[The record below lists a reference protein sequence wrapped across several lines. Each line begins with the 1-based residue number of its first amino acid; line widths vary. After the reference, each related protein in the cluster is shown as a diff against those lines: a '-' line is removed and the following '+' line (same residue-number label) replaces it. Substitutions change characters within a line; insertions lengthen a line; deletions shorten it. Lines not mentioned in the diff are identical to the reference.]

1 MMPRPV
7 LIFALVAATLAAP
20 PGASAQVRPPNIQAP
35 LNAARAA
42 AGKTNEQVKA
52 AEKAG
57 VEPKAAMQAA
67 TQGAMQGATQAKA
80 GTAAGKAPATAP
92 VTAAAGAPASANT
105 GSVSQAGRRPIVTV
119 MREAFTYTADGR
131 RDPFVSLMLSGELRP
146 IITDLVLTGVIFD
159 ESPGGRRSIALLT
172 DNSTGEKYG
181 VRIGQTLGRM
191 RVARITRESVTFDID
206 EFGLSR
212 SETLAIDKTAA
223 PAARRP

>member
-1 MMPRPV
+1 MRGPV
-7 LIFALVAATLAAP
+7 CFLVLASAVMAAP
-20 PGASAQVRPPNIQAP
+20 PASAQVVRPPNIQAP
-35 LNAARAA
+35 MNAARAA
-42 AGKTNEQVKA
+42 AGKTNEQIKT

-57 VEPKAAMQAA
+57 VEPREGPLPAA
-67 TQGAMQGATQAKA
+67 QAKA
-80 GTAAGKAPATAP
+80 TAAQGKAPSKAP
-92 VTAAAGAPASANT
+92 TGAQTPAGAAQTPAST
-105 GSVSQAGRRPIVTV
+105 GTVSQAGRRPTVTI
-119 MREAFTYTADGR
+119 MREAFTYSADGR

-146 IITDLVLTGVIFD
+146 LITDLVLTGVIFD

-172 DNSTGEKYG
+172 DQSTGEKYG

-191 RVARITRESVTFDID
+191 RVARIARESITFDID

>member
-1 MMPRPV
+1 MRRPPFLPV
-7 LIFALVAATLAAP
+7 LAAFALAAP
-20 PGASAQVRPPNIQAP
+20 LASAQVVRPPNIQAP

-42 AGKTNEQVKA
+42 AGKTNEQIKA

-57 VEPKAAMQAA
+57 VEPREGALPAA
-67 TQGAMQGATQAKA
+67 QAKA
-80 GTAAGKAPATAP
+80 ASAQTAQRGKAPPTAP
-92 VTAAAGAPASANT
+92 AGAQAPTNT
-105 GSVSQAGRRPIVTV
+105 GTVSQAGRRPTVTIL
-119 MREAFTYTADGR
+119 REAFSYSVDGR

-146 IITDLVLTGVIFD
+146 IISDLVLTGVIFD

-172 DNSTGEKYG
+172 DRSTGEKYG

-191 RVARITRESVTFDID
+191 RVARISRESITFDID

-212 SETLAIDKTAA
+212 SETLVIDKTAA

>member
-1 MMPRPV
+1 MRRPV
-7 LIFALVAATLAAP
+7 LLLAFAAAAMAAP
-20 PGASAQVRPPNIQAP
+20 PRASAQVIRPPNIQAP

-42 AGKTNEQVKA
+42 AGKTNEQIKA

-57 VEPKAAMQAA
+57 VEPKQGTLPAA
-67 TQGAMQGATQAKA
+67 QAKA
-80 GTAAGKAPATAP
+80 GAAEGAQGKAPSKAP
-92 VTAAAGAPASANT
+92 SKAAAGAQAPANA
-105 GSVSQAGRRPIVTV
+105 GSVSQAGRRPTVTV
-119 MREAFTYTADGR
+119 MREAFTYAVDDR

-191 RVARITRESVTFDID
+191 RVARITRETVTFDID

-212 SETLAIDKTAA
+212 SETLAISKTAA

>member
-1 MMPRPV
+1 MRRPV
-7 LIFALVAATLAAP
+7 LLLALAAAAMAAP
-20 PGASAQVRPPNIQAP
+20 PRASAQVIRPPNIQAP

-42 AGKTNEQVKA
+42 AGKTNEQIKA

-57 VEPKAAMQAA
+57 VEPKEGTLPAA
-67 TQGAMQGATQAKA
+67 QAKA
-80 GTAAGKAPATAP
+80 GAAQGAQGKAPSK
-92 VTAAAGAPASANT
+92 AAAGAQAPANS
-105 GSVSQAGRRPIVTV
+105 GSVSQAGRRPTVTV
-119 MREAFTYTADGR
+119 MREAFTYTIDDR

-191 RVARITRESVTFDID
+191 RVARITRETVTFDID

-212 SETLAIDKTAA
+212 SETLAISKTAA